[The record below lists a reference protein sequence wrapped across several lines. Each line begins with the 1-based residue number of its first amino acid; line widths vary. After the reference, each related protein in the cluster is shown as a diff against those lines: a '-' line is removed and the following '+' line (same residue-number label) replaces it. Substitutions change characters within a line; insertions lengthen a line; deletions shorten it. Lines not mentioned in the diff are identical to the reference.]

1 MSWVRFVLL
10 GGVWAGLLAGQTLLP
25 VGELMRYTLDES
37 TEQLTRGMGA
47 PVQIGDASPGYLTWY
62 YKTDVLDQHDFS
74 HLLMFR
80 REDGKLVSVTRN
92 FHFAV
97 NVDAL
102 LPVKSTQTYYWPS
115 ETDRQWPV
123 RVRRMGNDRLVIAM
137 GVANPGETT
146 TQALIIRRSVLRL
159 FLPWLE
165 DQLAK

>member
-102 LPVKSTQTYYWPS
+102 LPVKSTQAYYWPS

-146 TQALIIRRSVLRL
+146 TQVLIIRRSVLRL

>member
-10 GGVWAGLLAGQTLLP
+10 GGVLAGLLAGQTLLP

-37 TEQLTRGMGA
+37 SEQLTRGMGA

-92 FHFAV
+92 FHLAV

-137 GVANPGETT
+137 GVAKPGEAT
-146 TQALIIRRSVLRL
+146 TQVLIIRRSVLGL

-165 DQLAK
+165 QQMAK

>member
-10 GGVWAGLLAGQTLLP
+10 GGVLAGLLAGQTLLP

-137 GVANPGETT
+137 GVANPETT
-146 TQALIIRRSVLRL
+146 TQVLIIRRSVLRL

>member
-1 MSWVRFVLL
+1 
-10 GGVWAGLLAGQTLLP
+10 
-25 VGELMRYTLDES
+25 MRYTLDES
-37 TEQLTRGMGA
+37 SEQLTRGMGA

-92 FHFAV
+92 FHLAV

-102 LPVKSTQTYYWPS
+102 LPVKSTHTYYWPN

-123 RVRRMGNDRLVIAM
+123 RVRRMANDRLVIAM

-146 TQALIIRRSVLRL
+146 TQVLIIRRSVLRL

>member
-1 MSWVRFVLL
+1 
-10 GGVWAGLLAGQTLLP
+10 
-25 VGELMRYTLDES
+25 
-37 TEQLTRGMGA
+37 
-47 PVQIGDASPGYLTWY
+47 
-62 YKTDVLDQHDFS
+62 
-74 HLLMFR
+74 MFR

-102 LPVKSTQTYYWPS
+102 LPVKSTQTYYWPN

-123 RVRRMGNDRLVIAM
+123 RVRRMANDRLVIAM

-146 TQALIIRRSVLRL
+146 TQVLIIRRSVLRL

>member
-37 TEQLTRGMGA
+37 SEQLTRGRGA

-102 LPVKSTQTYYWPS
+102 LPVKSTQAYYWPS

-146 TQALIIRRSVLRL
+146 TQVLIIRRSVLRL